1 MDFSLCPSAARV
13 DRTLG
18 DSSLICSD
26 GEPLGRVVIGL
37 FGKQVP
43 KTVSNFVALCS
54 GAAGASYEGTIIHR
68 ILAGQYL
75 QGGRQ
80 GSKERGE
87 VDGDLK
93 LEPNPETINS
103 KSFKLTHTRP
113 GTVSLALSTNDDE
126 EDRKLSPNY
135 RNVEFLITTG
145 PGPAPQLDNG
155 NIVIGTV
162 LEARKAA
169 SSVDVNSTMDC
180 LGEVYYIIEDLS
192 ETASGKAACGK
203 AFVSRLSRLAMGGDD
218 AHLSTKVRRALLDC
232 LCALISLSP
241 NNQSLLLQEPGCLD
255 LFNRQ
260 LAECG
265 DFTMQGTL
273 AEILFRLSW
282 RAPQLTAQ
290 LSNSQVVKFLKSVHG
305 KKQHDLVAE
314 IRQLVNIVNK
324 ANAPYRSVHSFVL
337 KSLRIGGADVT
348 SRDER
353 WIDFG
358 YGGLSD
364 EILAIQPTD
373 TVVDR
378 IVQEVIG
385 LRYQSTAS
393 LKMFM

>member
-1 MDFSLCPSAARV
+1 MDFKLCPSAARV

-43 KTVSNFVALCS
+43 KTVSNFVAMCS

-93 LEPNPETINS
+93 FEPNLETIDS

-162 LEARKAA
+162 LEGMDVISRIAAVPTYKPNERIQQFNSFASFLGDERATSAR
-169 SSVDVNSTMDC
+169 SSW
-180 LGEVYYIIEDLS
+180 
-192 ETASGKAACGK
+192 
-203 AFVSRLSRLAMGGDD
+203 
-218 AHLSTKVRRALLDC
+218 
-232 LCALISLSP
+232 
-241 NNQSLLLQEPGCLD
+241 
-255 LFNRQ
+255 NR
-260 LAECG
+260 
-265 DFTMQGTL
+265 
-273 AEILFRLSW
+273 
-282 RAPQLTAQ
+282 P
-290 LSNSQVVKFLKSVHG
+290 LKSVVISKCG
-305 KKQHDLVAE
+305 VLNVSTS
-314 IRQLVNIVNK
+314 L
-324 ANAPYRSVHSFVL
+324 APL
-337 KSLRIGGADVT
+337 L
-348 SRDER
+348 
-353 WIDFG
+353 
-358 YGGLSD
+358 
-364 EILAIQPTD
+364 P
-373 TVVDR
+373 
-378 IVQEVIG
+378 
-385 LRYQSTAS
+385 
-393 LKMFM
+393 